1 MNSCVLILL
10 AFLLPAQRFLAT
22 VSGQIL
28 DREGKP
34 LAGAQVTY
42 KMIGILD
49 RNYQQLPGMRS
60 ESPRMLERGG
70 RSYQIKTDKKG
81 VFVLVGLEYGVYA
94 VEITGPDGSHVYSGK
109 KTVGD
114 NADANSQNILNV
126 DLSTA
131 TSGPLTPGAGTN
143 LAAGKKTKEQLEL
156 IRQENSNAVKI
167 NRLIARYNATV
178 ELQYWSEATKV
189 LRQLIALD
197 PHRWEFYQS
206 LGTLESNQMHYE
218 EAAQSFA
225 TGVEVAKKT
234 LANPSDSDRALTSI
248 GDLLLA
254 EADCYDRLDKI
265 DEAAALFDQAAAV
278 YPHPF
283 MAHYRAC
290 NMLTNKGASDA
301 AIEKCNQAVADDP
314 AQWGPYQVLGGIFTT
329 ANKPKDA
336 LEAYEKGVA
345 AAQKML
351 EQQREPARTRAGL
364 GQMLNAEGN
373 LLVKMKR
380 YDEAID
386 LFTRAAK
393 SAAYPALPY
402 FNLCATFYN
411 LKRSQEALAACD
423 RTIASDATMS
433 DAYYIKASILFGQ
446 GQVEHGKYVVPPGT
460 AEALNKYL
468 QYAPLGEHARTVRE
482 MIDQLNKSMEPPYRP
497 TRK

>member
-1 MNSCVLILL
+1 MQSCCLILL
-10 AFLLPAQRFLAT
+10 ALLLPPQRFLAT

-34 LAGAQVTY
+34 LAGALITY
-42 KMIGILD
+42 KTIGIVD
-49 RNYQQLPGMRS
+49 RDYQSLPGMRS

-70 RSYQIKTDKKG
+70 RTYQVKTDKKG
-81 VFVLVGLEYGVYA
+81 AFVLVGLDYGVYA
-94 VEITGPDGSHVYSGK
+94 VEISASDGSHVYSGK

-114 NADANSQNILNV
+114 NADPNSQNILNV

-131 TSGPLTPGAGTN
+131 TSGPLVPGAGTN
-143 LAAGKKTKEQLEL
+143 LAAGKKTKEQLAL

-167 NRLIARYNATV
+167 NRLIARYNATL
-178 ELQYWSEATKV
+178 ELQYWPEATKV

-206 LGTLESNQMHYE
+206 LGTLEANQMHYQ
-218 EAAQSFA
+218 EAAQAFA
-225 TGVEVAKKT
+225 TAVEVAQKT
-234 LANPSDSDRALTSI
+234 LANPSDSDRALTNI
-248 GDLLLA
+248 GDLLLG
-254 EADCYDRLDKI
+254 EADCYDRLDKV
-265 DEAAALFDQAAAV
+265 DEAVALYDKAAAV

-290 NMLTNKGASDA
+290 NALTNKGTSDA
-301 AIEKCNQAVADDP
+301 AIAKCNQAADDDP
-314 AQWGPYQVLGGIFTT
+314 AQWGPYQVLGGLFTT

-351 EQQREPARTRAGL
+351 EQQIEPARTRAGL

-373 LLVKMKR
+373 LLVQMKK
-380 YDEAID
+380 YDEAIG
-386 LFTRAAK
+386 LFTKAAE
-393 SAAYPALPY
+393 SAAYPAMPY
-402 FNLCATFYN
+402 FNLCATYYN

-423 RTIASDATMS
+423 RAISSDPTMS

-446 GQVEHGKYVVPPGT
+446 GQVENGKYTVPPGT
-460 AEALNKYL
+460 TEALNKYL
-468 QYAPLGEHARTVRE
+468 QYAPFGEHVRTVRD
-482 MIDQLNKSMEPPYRP
+482 MIDQLNKPMEPEYKPA
-497 TRK
+497 KK